1 MKCVIQRVK
10 EASVLV
16 NNSIKGKIFQGL
28 LIYVGFHK
36 DDTYDILDQAVDKI
50 LKLRIFEDDNGK
62 INLSLNKQ
70 CHQILLISQFTLYG
84 NTKNTNRPSF
94 SEAMTYEKANEFYNA
109 LKDKLGL
116 QVNVI
121 PGSFGSHMEIA
132 SINDGPVT
140 LILDF

>member
-16 NNSIKGKIFQGL
+16 NKSIKGKIAQGL

-36 DDTYDILDQAVDKI
+36 DDTYDIVDQAVDKI

-62 INLSLNKQ
+62 MNLSLNKQ
-70 CHQILLISQFTLYG
+70 RHQILLISQFTLYG
-84 NTKNTNRPSF
+84 NTKSTNRPSF
-94 SEAMTYEKANEFYNA
+94 SEAMTYQKANEFYDA
-109 LKDKLGL
+109 LSDKLGL

-121 PGSFGSHMEIA
+121 TGSFGSHMEIA

>member
-16 NNSIKGKIFQGL
+16 NKSIKGKIAQGL

-36 DDTYDILDQAVDKI
+36 DDTYDIVDQAVDKI

-62 INLSLNKQ
+62 MNLSLNKQ
-70 CHQILLISQFTLYG
+70 RHQILLISQFTLYG
-84 NTKNTNRPSF
+84 NTKSTNRPSF
-94 SEAMTYEKANEFYNA
+94 SEAMTYQKANEFYDA
-109 LKDKLGL
+109 LSDKLGL

-121 PGSFGSHMEIA
+121 NGSFGSHMEIA